1 MQRTQKKSKTPPM
14 VVRGTRLP
22 KEEAAEMN
30 QIAKMLKR
38 TVSDILRTA
47 WTEHVANHNLRKA
60 LAESKAKRKSKAK

>member
-22 KEEAAEMN
+22 KEKAVEMS
-30 QIAKMLKR
+30 QIAKMKKR

-47 WTEHVANHNLRKA
+47 WTEYIANHNLREV
-60 LAESKAKRKSKAK
+60 LAEAKAKRKSKAR